1 MEQKYVVS
9 VDKCESAQED
19 EIVNEKGHEDNSY
32 SQEVCYE
39 VAKTEYEHTLRRIA
53 KLDQKISLTLA
64 VCALIAPM
72 LCDSI
77 KIVKEYSPWVVIYYF
92 GLMIIFIMFI
102 VLIGVLIY
110 LLKTENISHYDPTN
124 IIKKNMIDA
133 DSSEV
138 VKAVCINYRQYILD
152 NSNLLNKKSKL
163 FNICIYVTMA
173 IVIAIF
179 VVKMISKFL

>member
-1 MEQKYVVS
+1 
-9 VDKCESAQED
+9 
-19 EIVNEKGHEDNSY
+19 
-32 SQEVCYE
+32 
-39 VAKTEYEHTLRRIA
+39 
-53 KLDQKISLTLA
+53 
-64 VCALIAPM
+64 
-72 LCDSI
+72 
-77 KIVKEYSPWVVIYYF
+77 
-92 GLMIIFIMFI
+92 
-102 VLIGVLIY
+102 
-110 LLKTENISHYDPTN
+110 
-124 IIKKNMIDA
+124 MIDA